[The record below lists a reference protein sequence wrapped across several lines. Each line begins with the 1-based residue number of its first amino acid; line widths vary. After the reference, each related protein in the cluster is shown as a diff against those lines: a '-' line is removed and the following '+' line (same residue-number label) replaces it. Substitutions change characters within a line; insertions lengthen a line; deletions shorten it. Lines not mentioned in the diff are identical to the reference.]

1 MCKLVSIPWE
11 ESDYALV
18 MTPRNIKQRRKNSS
32 QGSGSSERDED
43 DPEERAQNLQK
54 LNDIMIDLA
63 ALDSKLKNKGVAK
76 SSSASGQGS
85 PRDPASSPREPAY
98 PPPPDVL
105 AGRVCQHKCF
115 FSFGRGLLKAV
126 DQ

>member
-1 MCKLVSIPWE
+1 MSIPWE

-63 ALDSKLKNKGVAK
+63 ALDSKLK

-85 PRDPASSPREPAY
+85 PRGPASSPREPAY
-98 PPPPDVL
+98 PPPADVL

>member
-63 ALDSKLKNKGVAK
+63 ALEEAQPAAHVSRLTLRLQTFLQAGF
-76 SSSASGQGS
+76 ASTN
-85 PRDPASSPREPAY
+85 
-98 PPPPDVL
+98 V
-105 AGRVCQHKCF
+105 
-115 FSFGRGLLKAV
+115 SFLLVGAC
-126 DQ
+126 